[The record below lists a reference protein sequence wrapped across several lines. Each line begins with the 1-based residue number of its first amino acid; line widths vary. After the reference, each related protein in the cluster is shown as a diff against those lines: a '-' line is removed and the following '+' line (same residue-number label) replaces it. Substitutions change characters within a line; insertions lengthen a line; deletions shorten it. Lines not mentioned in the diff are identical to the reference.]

1 MTNGL
6 ENVLWLGG
14 PPGAGKSTVARL
26 LARRHGLRWYNS
38 DAHTWEHR
46 DRAVAA
52 GHSAAIRF
60 EEMTIPDRR
69 SASLED
75 RLAMSLHRVRG
86 PMIHDDLRALPTAP
100 LTITEG
106 TPITPE
112 AVGDG
117 SALWL
122 IPTPG
127 LRRKRLNERNLPSG
141 TRELYEHL
149 SDVIAEEVE
158 QLRDRIVVIDESWSL
173 EQVAA
178 EVERRFGAM
187 LARGPS
193 AKDPAERRQ
202 LIRYANRASVD
213 QYRGYFA
220 RPWARA
226 LGDISEVVLPFFCEC
241 AHDTC
246 DEQVSLAVSDFPA
259 PPDDTSP
266 PLLAEGHDPVE
277 ERRPGH
283 ASSGRPVRGGL
294 RRQAQ

>member
-1 MTNGL
+1 MTNSL

-38 DAHTWEHR
+38 DARTWEHR

-52 GHSAAIRF
+52 GHPAAIRF

-75 RLAMSLHRVRG
+75 RLAMSLHRERG
-86 PMIHDDLRALPTAP
+86 PMIQDDLRALPAAP
-100 LTITEG
+100 LTIAEG

-112 AVGDG
+112 VVRDG

-122 IPTPG
+122 FPTPG
-127 LRRKRLNERNLPSG
+127 LRRERLNERHLPPG

-149 SDVIAEEVE
+149 SDVIAEEAE
-158 QLRDRIVVIDESWSL
+158 QFRDQVVVIDESWSL
-173 EQVAA
+173 EQVVA
-178 EVERRFGAM
+178 EVERRFGAV
-187 LARGPS
+187 LTQGPT
-193 AKDPAERRQ
+193 AKDRAERSQ

-213 QYRGYFA
+213 QYRSYFT

-226 LGDISEVVLPFFCEC
+226 LEDISDVVLPFSCEC
-241 AHDTC
+241 AHAAC
-246 DEQVSLAVSDFPA
+246 DEQVSLAVSDFPTT
-259 PPDDTSP
+259 PDDTSP

-277 ERRPGH
+277 EHRPGH
-283 ASSGRPVRGGL
+283 ALSG
-294 RRQAQ
+294 